1 MMAFDK
7 LWPICF
13 LLFIPVI
20 ILIYML
26 KQKAKKVEIS
36 SNMLWKEVYKN
47 LEATTPWEKLKF
59 QWLMVLQILLIILF
73 VLSLMSPFILSGSK
87 KTPSVIIVIDNSA
100 SMNSRYDEDTR
111 LEQAKKNALEYL
123 NTVPDNTKVTL
134 IECNQQATVLAT
146 NEENI
151 ITIKSKIKL
160 IEPTYATGD
169 LSLSANLVNS
179 IVAQQPDANVIYY
192 TDSQFENAYE
202 KSNIYSLYKEK
213 ENVSVDYV
221 SYGMVEN
228 KITVITKITNGS
240 SNKVTTDV
248 TLYEQGT
255 DRILGV
261 ETLTLDAMN
270 TEAVYFEG
278 IETDADKVYVK
289 ASKKDMLME
298 DNVGYL
304 VLKKQMGMK
313 VLLVSDGN
321 VFLEKALSSVEGLDV
336 YKAQNIKSAQGLEE
350 YDLYILDGKS
360 MEQIPQDKSVLFIHS
375 QNNKYVSKKDT
386 KKAVSLKLTG
396 SEITN
401 YIDGFS
407 FGVMETDL
415 YQVPA
420 WAQSFISNGDTS
432 AGYYGEYDGR
442 KIAVIGFDFHQ
453 SDFALQAEFP
463 ILIYQMTQYL
473 LQQGMLTQ
481 NDYVACESVELKNVK
496 TGIELEIENPKG
508 ESETYTSNGNYISYE
523 KTDELGFYEI
533 NDGSK
538 TESFCISYPTKSE
551 SYVIPADTKESET
564 GFVVKLAKGMIQLRN
579 KIIYIMLAL
588 LLLEW
593 FIYKK
598 TK

>member
-1 MMAFDK
+1 MSFDK

-59 QWLMVLQILLIILF
+59 QWLMVLQIILIILF

-87 KTPSVIIVIDNSA
+87 KTSSLIIVIDNSA
-100 SMNSRYDEDTR
+100 SMNALYDEDTR

-123 NTVPDNTKVTL
+123 DTIPENTKVTL
-134 IECNQQATVLAT
+134 IECNNQATVLAT
-146 NEENI
+146 NEDNI
-151 ITIKSKIKL
+151 MTLKSKIKQ
-160 IEPTYATGD
+160 IESTYATGD

-179 IVAQQPDANVIYY
+179 IMAQQPDANIVYY
-192 TDSQFENAYE
+192 TDSQFQNAYE

-221 SYGMVEN
+221 SYGMADD

-240 SNKVTTDV
+240 SDSITTDV
-248 TLYEQGT
+248 TLYEQET
-255 DRILGV
+255 DRILGM
-261 ETLTLDAMN
+261 ETLTLDAMSS
-270 TEAVYFEG
+270 EVVYFEG
-278 IETDADKVYVK
+278 IETDSYKVYVK
-289 ASKKDMLME
+289 SSKKDMLME
-298 DNVGYL
+298 DNIGYL

-313 VLLVSDGN
+313 VLLISDGN
-321 VFLEKALSSVEGLDV
+321 VFLEKALASVEGLDV
-336 YKAQNIKSAQGLEE
+336 YKTQEITNAEGLEE
-350 YDLYILDGKS
+350 YDLYILDGKN
-360 MEQIPQDKSVLFIHS
+360 MDNIPEDKSILFIHS
-375 QNNKYVSKKDT
+375 QNNEYVSAKET
-386 KKAVSLKLTG
+386 GTSVSLKLTS

-415 YQVPA
+415 YQVPT
-420 WAQSFISNGDTS
+420 WAESFISTGETS
-432 AGYYGEYDGR
+432 AGYYGEYNGR

-463 ILIYQMTQYL
+463 ILMYQMTQYL
-473 LQQGMLTQ
+473 LQQGMLSQ
-481 NDYVACESVELKNVK
+481 NSYQPCESVELKNIKAGV
-496 TGIELEIENPKG
+496 ELEIMNPKG
-508 ESETYTSNGNYISYE
+508 NSETYTSNGNYISYE
-523 KTDELGFYEI
+523 KTDELGFYEL
-533 NDGSK
+533 NDGSE
-538 TESFCISYPTKSE
+538 TASFSVSYPTESE
-551 SYVIPADTKESET
+551 SYVVPAVTQVAET
-564 GFVVKLAKGMIQLRN
+564 GFVVKLAQGMVQLRN

-593 FIYKK
+593 LVYKK

>member
-1 MMAFDK
+1 MSFDK

-59 QWLMVLQILLIILF
+59 QWLMVLQIILIILF

-87 KTPSVIIVIDNSA
+87 KTSSLIIVIDNSA
-100 SMNSRYDEDTR
+100 SMNALYDEDTR

-123 NTVPDNTKVTL
+123 DTIPENTKVTL
-134 IECNQQATVLAT
+134 IECNNQATVLAT
-146 NEENI
+146 NEDNI
-151 ITIKSKIKL
+151 MTLKSKIKQ
-160 IEPTYATGD
+160 IESTYATGD

-179 IVAQQPDANVIYY
+179 IMAQQPDANIVYY
-192 TDSQFENAYE
+192 TDSQFQNAYE

-221 SYGMVEN
+221 SYGMADD

-240 SNKVTTDV
+240 SDGITTDV
-248 TLYEQGT
+248 TLYEQET
-255 DRILGV
+255 DRILGM
-261 ETLTLDAMN
+261 ETLTLDAMSS
-270 TEAVYFEG
+270 EVVYFEG
-278 IETDADKVYVK
+278 IETDSDKVYVK
-289 ASKKDMLME
+289 SSKKDMLME
-298 DNVGYL
+298 DNIGYL

-313 VLLVSDGN
+313 VLLISDGN
-321 VFLEKALSSVEGLDV
+321 VFLEKALASVEGLDV
-336 YKAQNIKSAQGLEE
+336 YKTQEITNAEGLEE
-350 YDLYILDGKS
+350 YDLYILDGKN
-360 MEQIPQDKSVLFIHS
+360 MDNIPEDKSILFIHS
-375 QNNKYVSKKDT
+375 QNNEYVSAKET
-386 KKAVSLKLTG
+386 GTSVSLKLTS

-415 YQVPA
+415 YQVPT
-420 WAQSFISNGDTS
+420 WAESFISTGETS
-432 AGYYGEYDGR
+432 AGYYGEYNGR

-463 ILIYQMTQYL
+463 ILMYQMTQYL
-473 LQQGMLTQ
+473 LQQGMLSQ
-481 NDYVACESVELKNVK
+481 NSYQPCESVELKNIKAGV
-496 TGIELEIENPKG
+496 ELEIMNPKG
-508 ESETYTSNGNYISYE
+508 NSETYTSNGNYISYE
-523 KTDELGFYEI
+523 KTDELGFYEL
-533 NDGSK
+533 NDGSE
-538 TESFCISYPTKSE
+538 TASFSVSYPTESE
-551 SYVIPADTKESET
+551 SYVVPAVTQVAET
-564 GFVVKLAKGMIQLRN
+564 GFVVKLAQGMVQLRN

-593 FIYKK
+593 LVYKK

>member
-1 MMAFDK
+1 MSFDK

-87 KTPSVIIVIDNSA
+87 KSSSLIMVIDSSA
-100 SMNSRYDEDTR
+100 SMNALYDEDTR
-111 LEQAKKNALEYL
+111 LEQAKKDALEYL
-123 NTVPDNTKVTL
+123 DTIPDNTKITL
-134 IECNQQATVLAT
+134 IECNNQAIVLAT

-151 ITIKSKIKL
+151 MTVKSKIKQ
-160 IEPTYATGD
+160 IEPTYASGD

-179 IVAQQPDANVIYY
+179 IMVQQPDANIVYY
-192 TDSQFENAYE
+192 TDSKFENAYE
-202 KSNIYSLYKEK
+202 KSNIYSVYKEK
-213 ENVSVDYV
+213 ANVSVDYL
-221 SYGMVEN
+221 SYGVTDD

-240 SNKVTTDV
+240 SENITTDI

-255 DRILGV
+255 ERILGM
-261 ETLTLDAMN
+261 ETLTLDAMSS
-270 TEAVYFEG
+270 EVVYFEG
-278 IETDADKVYVK
+278 IETDSDKVYVK
-289 ASKKDMLME
+289 SSKKDMLME

-304 VLKKQMGMK
+304 VLEKQMGTK
-313 VLLVSDGN
+313 VLLISDGN
-321 VFLEKALSSVEGLDV
+321 VFLEKALASVEGLDV
-336 YKAQNIKSAQGLEE
+336 YKAQEITNAEGLEE

-360 MEQIPQDKSVLFIHS
+360 MENIPEDKSILFIHPE
-375 QNNKYVSKKDT
+375 NNEYVSGKESGT
-386 KKAVSLKLTG
+386 SVSLKLNS

-415 YQVPA
+415 YEVPA
-420 WAQSFISNGDTS
+420 WAQSFISNREKS
-432 AGYYGEYDGR
+432 AGYYGEYNGR
-442 KIAVIGFDFHQ
+442 KVAVIGFDFHQ

-463 ILIYQMTQYL
+463 ILMYQMTQYL
-473 LQQGMLTQ
+473 LQQGMLSE
-481 NDYVACESVELKNVK
+481 NSYFPFESVELKNVK
-496 TGIELEIENPKG
+496 ADINLEIKNPAGVSEN
-508 ESETYTSNGNYISYE
+508 YISNGNYVSYE
-523 KTDELGFYEI
+523 KTNELGFYELS
-533 NDGSK
+533 DG
-538 TESFCISYPTKSE
+538 TETSSFSVSYPTESE
-551 SYVIPADTKESET
+551 SYVVPAVTEVAQT
-564 GFVVKLAKGMIQLRN
+564 GFVVKLAQGMVQLRN

-593 FIYKK
+593 LVYKK